1 MMLHDLPGDFAL
13 DWHLA
18 CAACGDDGGWRR
30 TARWPLPRLPA
41 MRYQRR
47 YRTVARTA

>member
-18 CAACGDDGGWRR
+18 CAACGDDGGHL
-30 TARWPLPRLPA
+30 A
-41 MRYQRR
+41 
-47 YRTVARTA
+47 